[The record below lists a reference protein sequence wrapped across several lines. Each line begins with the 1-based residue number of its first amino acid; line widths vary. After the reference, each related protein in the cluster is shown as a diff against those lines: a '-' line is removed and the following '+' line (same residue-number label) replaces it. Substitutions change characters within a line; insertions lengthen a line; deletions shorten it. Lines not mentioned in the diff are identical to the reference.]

1 MLQDGRNR
9 IARIRAARDHTR
21 VGLLLLAGI
30 TATIA
35 FCWQDEAPRP
45 SAVLNNLAE
54 PVIRTAVRVR
64 PSDAGQLALV
74 QEVALD
80 QWSMHVALAQPVLDV
95 VVDEDGLARLST
107 LGVAWELLVP
117 DIDAVAEAER
127 ERLQRPKSQ
136 RPTDWFADYHDF
148 EAINARLEWLAAEH
162 PELIS
167 LSVIG
172 NSIEGR
178 PLLALQLGGRDEA
191 AVPMLINGGQH
202 AREWIAA
209 IVPVCITER
218 LLGGYETDASLRAFV
233 DGTRLWVVPV
243 VNPDGYQYSWSSD
256 RYWRKNR
263 RDDHGVDLNRN
274 FSVAFGGPGSSA
286 NKRSQTYRGPHA
298 FSEPETQ
305 ALRHLVRRESIAL
318 HIDFHAYGQ
327 LLLHPWAH
335 TKTPSS
341 ERDRFAAIADHMASA
356 IFATHGQRYEIL
368 AGAELY
374 PAAGTMSDW
383 MYGEADALSFT
394 IELRPNGKGGF
405 VLPPEQIR
413 PTCDEALAATL
424 ELRKAVVPPV

>member
-1 MLQDGRNR
+1 MPPVGRNQ
-9 IARIRAARDHTR
+9 IARARAARDHAR
-21 VGLLLLAGI
+21 VALLLLAGI
-30 TATIA
+30 SGLAAA
-35 FCWQDEAPRP
+35 FCWPDEAPLR
-45 SAVLNNLAE
+45 SIAVTD

-64 PSDAGQLALV
+64 PSDVGQRALV

-80 QWSMHVALAQPVLDV
+80 HWSVHLAAQPVLDI
-95 VVDEDGLARLST
+95 VVDQKGLARLSN

-117 DIDAVAEAER
+117 DIDAAAAAER
-127 ERLQRPKSQ
+127 ERLQRPAAQ

-148 EAINARLEWLAAEH
+148 EAITARLEWLAAEH
-162 PELIS
+162 PELVS

-172 NSIEGR
+172 SSIEGR
-178 PLLALQLGGRDEA
+178 PLLALQIGGRDAA

-209 IVPVCITER
+209 IVPICITER
-218 LLGGYETDASLRAFV
+218 LLAGYETDAALRAFV
-233 DGTRLWVVPV
+233 DDTRLWVVPV
-243 VNPDGYQYSWSSD
+243 VNPDGYQYSWSAD

-286 NKRSQTYRGPHA
+286 NKRAQDYRGPHA

-305 ALRHLVRRESIAL
+305 ALRHLVRRESIAV

-335 TKTPSS
+335 TKAPSS
-341 ERDRFAAIADHMASA
+341 ERDRFAAIGDHMASA
-356 IFATHGQRYEIL
+356 IFAAHGQRYEIR

-394 IELRPNGKGGF
+394 IELRPNGKDGF

-413 PTCDEALAATL
+413 PTCDEALAAML
-424 ELRKAVVPPV
+424 ELRKAAG

>member
-1 MLQDGRNR
+1 MPHAGRSR

-21 VGLLLLAGI
+21 VALLLLAGI
-30 TATIA
+30 AAVTVAIRSPEDEPLRSSGVAVADAT
-35 FCWQDEAPRP
+35 R
-45 SAVLNNLAE
+45 S
-54 PVIRTAVRVR
+54 AVRVR
-64 PSDAGQLALV
+64 PSDDAQLALV
-74 QEVALD
+74 QAVTLD
-80 QWSMHVALAQPVLDV
+80 QWSEHVAVAQPVLDV
-95 VVDEDGLARLST
+95 VVDGAGLARLSEH
-107 LGVAWELLVP
+107 GVAWELLVP
-117 DIDAVAEAER
+117 DVDALAAAER
-127 ERLQRPKSQ
+127 ERLEQPESQ
-136 RPTDWFADYHDF
+136 RPTDWFAEYHDF
-148 EAINARLEWLAAEH
+148 AAINARLEWLAAEH
-162 PELIS
+162 PELVS

-172 NSIEGR
+172 NSLEGR
-178 PLLALQLGGRDEA
+178 PLLALQIGGRDNEA
-191 AVPMLINGGQH
+191 TTVPMLINGGQH

-209 IVPVCITER
+209 MVPICITER

-243 VNPDGYQYSWSSD
+243 VNPDGYQYTWNAD

-263 RDDHGVDLNRN
+263 RDEHGVDLNRN
-274 FSVAFGGPGSSA
+274 FAVAFGGEGSSA

-305 ALRHLVRRESIAL
+305 ALRHLVRRESIAV

-341 ERDRFAAIADHMASA
+341 ERDRFAAIGDRMASA
-356 IFATHGQRYEIL
+356 IFAAHGQRYEIQ
-368 AGAELY
+368 AGADLY

-394 IELRPNGKGGF
+394 VELRPNGKGGF

-413 PTCDEALAATL
+413 PTCDEALAAML
-424 ELRKAVVPPV
+424 ELRKAAR

>member
-1 MLQDGRNR
+1 MPEVGPDNR
-9 IARIRAARDHTR
+9 IARARAARDHAR
-21 VGLLLLAGI
+21 VALLMLAGI
-30 TATIA
+30 TTVTLAL
-35 FCWQDEAPRP
+35 CWPDQAPP
-45 SAVLNNLAE
+45 GSTSAIE
-54 PVIRTAVRVR
+54 PEIRTAVRVR
-64 PSDAGQLALV
+64 PIDVGQRALV
-74 QEVALD
+74 QEGARD
-80 QWSMHVALAQPVLDV
+80 HWSVHTELAQPELDI
-95 VVDEDGLARLST
+95 VVDGDGLARLSK
-107 LGVAWELLVP
+107 LGVAWELLVA
-117 DIDAVAEAER
+117 DIDAVAAAER
-127 ERLQRPKSQ
+127 ERLQRPEAQ
-136 RPTDWFADYHDF
+136 RPSDWFADYHDF
-148 EAINARLEWLAAEH
+148 EAITARLEWLAAEH
-162 PELIS
+162 PDLVS

-209 IVPVCITER
+209 IVPICITER
-218 LLGGYETDASLRAFV
+218 LLGGYDNDASLRAFV

-243 VNPDGYQYSWSSD
+243 VNPDGYQYTWNAD

-274 FSVAFGGPGSSA
+274 FSVAFGGEGSSA

-305 ALRHLVRRESIAL
+305 ALRHLVRRESIAV

-341 ERDRFAAIADHMASA
+341 ERDRYAAIGDRMASA
-356 IFATHGQRYEIL
+356 IFAAHGQRYEIQS
-368 AGAELY
+368 GADLY

-383 MYGEADALSFT
+383 MHGEAGALSFT

-413 PTCDEALAATL
+413 PTCDEAFAAML
-424 ELRKAVVPPV
+424 ELRKAAG

>member
-1 MLQDGRNR
+1 V
-9 IARIRAARDHTR
+9 A
-21 VGLLLLAGI
+21 LLVLAGVTTLTVAI
-30 TATIA
+30 CWPEPPPSRSTAMS
-35 FCWQDEAPRP
+35 D
-45 SAVLNNLAE
+45 

-64 PSDAGQLALV
+64 PGDVGQRALV

-80 QWSMHVALAQPVLDV
+80 YWSVHVAVAQPELDI
-95 VVDEDGLARLST
+95 VVDQHGLARLSK
-107 LGVAWELLVP
+107 LGVAHELLVP
-117 DIDAVAEAER
+117 DIDAAAAAER
-127 ERLQRPKSQ
+127 ERLQRPQSQ
-136 RPTDWFADYHDF
+136 RPADWFADYHDF
-148 EAINARLEWLAAEH
+148 EAIHARLEWLAAEH

-178 PLLALQLGGRDEA
+178 PLLALQLGGRDDAA

-209 IVPVCITER
+209 IVPICITER
-218 LLGGYETDASLRAFV
+218 LLAGYDTDASLRAFV
-233 DGTRLWVVPV
+233 DSTRLWVVPV
-243 VNPDGYQYSWSSD
+243 VNPNGYQYTWSAD

-274 FSVAFGGPGSSA
+274 FSVAFGGEGSSA
-286 NKRSQTYRGPHA
+286 NKRSQTYRGSHA

-305 ALRHLVRRESIAL
+305 ALRHLVRRESITV

-327 LLLHPWAH
+327 LLLYPWAH
-335 TKTPSS
+335 TKEPSS
-341 ERDRFAAIADHMASA
+341 ERDRFAAIGDHMASSM
-356 IFATHGQRYEIL
+356 FAAHGQRYEIQ
-368 AGAELY
+368 AGADLY

-383 MYGEADALSFT
+383 MHGEGGALSFT

-424 ELRKAVVPPV
+424 ELRKAAR